1 VSKFGFGSWCTRA
14 SKQLSFASGSARP
27 EHRNICTIKKYKKLC
42 YCRLTALCAM
52 SVKIWSTVETSCTT
66 NPQQIAVM
74 ELKGYSWPICSE
86 QPRLVDCRIG
96 VANKPQRR
104 RWWVLLTT
112 WWTCGGENFSS
123 KSGVW
128 NSPTGKYFL
137 EIPKFPYNT
146 VWDREKEAHA
156 KISWIRPVVSI
167 QYQLV
172 TDGQTDR
179 QTNPQTHDD
188 SKYRTVI
195 V

>member
-1 VSKFGFGSWCTRA
+1 MSKFGFGSWCTRA

-74 ELKGYSWPICSE
+74 ELKGYSWPICSKE
-86 QPRLVDCRIG
+86 PRLVDCRIG

-104 RWWVLLTT
+104 WWWVLLTT

-128 NSPTGKYFL
+128 NSPTGKYLNFWRYPNFL
-137 EIPKFPYNT
+137 ITQCEIGRKKPMQRSAGFVQSFRSNT
-146 VWDREKEAHA
+146 SLW
-156 KISWIRPVVSI
+156 
-167 QYQLV
+167 
-172 TDGQTDR
+172 QTDR
-179 QTNPQTHDD
+179 QTDKRTHRHTMTANTAL
-188 SKYRTVI
+188 S
-195 V
+195 